1 MGWLD
6 FFKKKK
12 AAEPD
17 LLKDLNLSNLK
28 VGYLLDYDMRTWQV
42 EAYHY
47 YDWGNGDIT
56 HEWQLKSHDDTIYL
70 QRESDDEAEWSISRP
85 IDFSRLGREVREY
98 ITQNEDPPDE
108 LVFEE
113 TRYYLEE
120 FGGGQFYKDGKGD
133 GSDFLTWDYEDEE
146 GEKYLSIEQWG
157 EEEFEAY
164 QGEPVEEYQFTNILP
179 RESETDT

>member
-17 LLKDLNLSNLK
+17 PLKDLNLSNLK
-28 VGYLLDYDMRTWQV
+28 VGYLLDYDMQTWQV

-70 QRESDDEAEWSISRP
+70 QRESDDEADRKS
-85 IDFSRLGREVREY
+85 V
-98 ITQNEDPPDE
+98 
-108 LVFEE
+108 V
-113 TRYYLEE
+113 
-120 FGGGQFYKDGKGD
+120 
-133 GSDFLTWDYEDEE
+133 
-146 GEKYLSIEQWG
+146 
-157 EEEFEAY
+157 
-164 QGEPVEEYQFTNILP
+164 
-179 RESETDT
+179 